1 MIYHIAAM
9 LVGFLM
15 DLLLGDPYWLPHPIR
30 LIGNWISFLEKRLL
44 GSKTEENI
52 PHRSRKKKGNA
63 ACTCSFEQ
71 YGVCDSCAF
80 TWRIQ
85 TASLSWC
92 CDREHYDLPD
102 PCHEMPEGGEYES
115 LSGTEKRD
123 IAASRKKAG
132 IHDRWQRHRMSG

>member
-15 DLLLGDPYWLPHPIR
+15 DLLLGDLAAASDPSDRKLDQFSGKETSR
-30 LIGNWISFLEKRLL
+30 QQNRR
-44 GSKTEENI
+44 KTYHTGAGTKE
-52 PHRSRKKKGNA
+52 GNA

-115 LSGTEKRD
+115 LSGTEKRGYC
-123 IAASRKKAG
+123 SVTESG
-132 IHDRWQRHRMSG
+132 IHDRWQRHGMSG